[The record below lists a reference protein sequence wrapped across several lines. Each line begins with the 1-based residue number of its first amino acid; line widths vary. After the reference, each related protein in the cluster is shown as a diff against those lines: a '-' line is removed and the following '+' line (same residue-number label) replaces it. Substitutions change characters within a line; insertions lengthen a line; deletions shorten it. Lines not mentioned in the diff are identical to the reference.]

1 MLVEPPVEHSGMKSW
16 NNLQLQHQMKIAG
29 MKICMVKFHEI
40 SNAQS
45 TSAREYFAFLLSGV
59 MFGLSMVPTMVAARG
74 PSRARAAGEVCDL

>member
-16 NNLQLQHQMKIAG
+16 NNNTTTASDED
-29 MKICMVKFHEI
+29 CMVKFHEI

-74 PSRARAAGEVCDL
+74 PSRARAAGKVCDL